1 MEQDAGNLPGARVL
15 FERGLGANPRNV
27 PCLQVVI
34 LLFTWI
40 FLYSLC
46 VFQLGLLLGCLIGR
60 LVFPNT
66 LAHVAYILRISIA
79 SLIF

>member
-34 LLFTWI
+34 IFKWI
-40 FLYSLC
+40 FWYSLC
-46 VFQLGLLLGCLIGR
+46 VFLLGLLLGCLKGR

-66 LAHVAYILRISIA
+66 LAHVAYITRISAA